1 MTGIR
6 IQMRRGTAAQ
16 WASVNPVLAAG
27 EWGLDTTNRIVKI
40 GDGVTAWAS
49 LAVTSPAGHAASHA
63 AAGSDPVTPAAI
75 GAATAAQGAT
85 ADSAAQKS
93 ADLSDLASASTART
107 NLGLGSAATKDTG
120 TGTSNVILGDDARL
134 TDARTPTAHA
144 ASHASGGGDAITVAQ
159 SQVTNLT
166 TDLAGKAASSH
177 SHAQS
182 DVTNLTTDLAA
193 KVTGPASS
201 TDNTLP
207 RFDLATGKVL
217 QGSGVTVDDS
227 NNISG
232 LGTIA
237 GTGLAGS
244 LLSSTSP
251 VMDGVASAGTAVVPS
266 RQDHV
271 HPSDTS
277 RAALSGATF
286 TGDVTVS
293 KATAVL
299 NVVATGGTAPA
310 VRITGDAG
318 TNRNLAFHSGVNT
331 RWYIR
336 ADNTTESGSNAGS
349 NFRIAQQMDDG
360 SSPSYYAVEINRATG
375 KVTVGSVGASAGLEY
390 GTSGPRDMVG
400 TGSPEGVVTAP
411 VGSTWRDTNATTG
424 AIKWIKASGTGNTGW
439 SVQYGDTGW
448 RDLTSLLVVDATRTV
463 GQAPRMRR
471 VGERV
476 YFAGVWANSGT
487 PFRQALLTPPTGFR
501 PMLGLYQR
509 VDYDAAE
516 TPYYRSLY
524 VPASGNIQYG
534 GPASGSHFE
543 YSSSWSTIQAWPTT
557 LPGTAI

>member
-85 ADSAAQKS
+85 ADTAAQKS
-93 ADLSDLASASTART
+93 ANLSDLASVATART

-177 SHAQS
+177 SHAQA

-232 LGTIA
+232 LGTVA

-244 LLSSTSP
+244 LLSSASP
-251 VMDGVASAGTAVVPS
+251 VMNGTAAAGTATVPS

-277 RAALSGATF
+277 KASLSGATF

-293 KATAVL
+293 KAS
-299 NVVATGGTAPA
+299 ATLSVSASTTTTSSIYIDNAAAGSYGRFMFRVSGSRRWDFGRDGTA
-310 VRITGDAG
+310 
-318 TNRNLAFHSGVNT
+318 
-331 RWYIR
+331 
-336 ADNTTESGSNAGS
+336 ESGSNAGS
-349 NFRIAQQMDDG
+349 NFYIASYDDASANIG
-360 SSPSYYAVEINRATG
+360 TPLKITRSTG
-375 KVTVGSVGASAGLEY
+375 KITAGSVGATAGIEY
-390 GTSGPRDMVG
+390 GASGPRDMVG

-439 SVQYGDTGW
+439 RVEYGDTGV
-448 RDLTSLLVVDATRTV
+448 RELSGSLLNGWVMSDCHL
-463 GQAPRMRR
+463 RR
-471 VGERV
+471 VGHTV
-476 YFAGVWANSGT
+476 TLAMYDVNGSAATSNVAVGGST
-487 PFRQALLTPPTGFR
+487 LTGFR
-501 PMLGLYQR
+501 QQSTLAAAFIGVSSQAAPTVR
-509 VDYDAAE
+509 VSAYEANV
-516 TPYYRSLY
+516 SF
-524 VPASGNIQYG
+524 GNGYAGVTTGAVTMTWQT
-534 GPASGSHFE
+534 SD
-543 YSSSWSTIQAWPTT
+543 AWPST
-557 LPGTAI
+557 LPGT